1 MNDNPVLKYFLNL
14 LKVRDYSKK
23 ALIEKAKI
31 RGYLD
36 DQIQESLDYLL
47 EKGFL
52 DDYRLAKNLI
62 EKYKGIKG
70 PFWIKQ
76 KLNLKGIEKETI
88 EKVWQESN
96 LDLIKPSQ
104 KLKEKI
110 ENKYKIKFTDWQ
122 FLESKTK
129 NKIYNYFQ
137 TKGYSN
143 ILEILKQ
150 WQSD

>member
-1 MNDNPVLKYFLNL
+1 MNNNPVLKYFLNL
-14 LKVRDYSKK
+14 LKIRDYSKK
-23 ALIEKAKI
+23 ALVEKAKN
-31 RGYLD
+31 RDYLD

-62 EKYKGIKG
+62 EKYKDIKG

-88 EKVWQESN
+88 EKIWQESH

-129 NKIYNYFQ
+129 NKIYTN
-137 TKGYSN
+137 
-143 ILEILKQ
+143 
-150 WQSD
+150 